1 MAARTPAR
9 SILYGVDHGEVRAT
23 VVELD
28 PDLRARFRLDSPW
41 GSADVHLGVR
51 GLHHVGNALAAAT
64 VALLCDVPVDEVA
77 AGLELSELSPWRMEL
92 RTAPSG
98 ARVLNDAYNA
108 GPASTEAALR
118 ALVHLD
124 AARHH
129 AVLGP
134 MAELGSG
141 GPAEHRRI
149 AALADELGV
158 RLVVVGTADYGLAP
172 VLDAGAAVVALGPL
186 GPDDAV
192 LVKGSRVAGL
202 EAVATALLS
211 R

>member
-1 MAARTPAR
+1 
-9 SILYGVDHGEVRAT
+9 
-23 VVELD
+23 
-28 PDLRARFRLDSPW
+28 
-41 GSADVHLGVR
+41 
-51 GLHHVGNALAAAT
+51 LAAAT

-77 AGLELSELSPWRMEL
+77 AGLEVSELSPWRMEL

-98 ARVLNDAYNA
+98 TRVLNDAYNA
-108 GPASTEAALR
+108 GPASMEAALR
-118 ALVHLD
+118 AVAHLD

-134 MAELGSG
+134 MAELGDE
-141 GPAEHRRI
+141 GPAQHRRI

-158 RLVVVGTADYGLAP
+158 RLVAVGTDDYGVPP
-172 VLDAGAAVVALGPL
+172 VPDADAALEVLGEL
-186 GPDDAV
+186 GSDDAV

-202 EAVATALLS
+202 EVVAERLLS